1 VKRYEG
7 MFIVKPDMSKDDLD
21 KAVSSIQDV
30 IAKNGGKVDNCQ
42 KWARRQLA
50 YGIKKHRE
58 GEYYLVDFQAEP
70 KSVITMESA
79 YRLNESILRTLITVK
94 EK

>member
-1 VKRYEG
+1 MKRYEG

-21 KAVSSIQDV
+21 KTVSSIQDI
-30 IAKNGGKVDNCQ
+30 IAKNGGKVDNFQ

-50 YGIKKHRE
+50 YSVKKYRE

-70 KSVITMESA
+70 KSIITMENA

>member
-1 VKRYEG
+1 MKRYEG

-21 KAVSSIQDV
+21 KTVSFIQDV
-30 IAKNGGKVDNCQ
+30 IAKNGGKVETCQ

-50 YGIKKHRE
+50 YIVKKHRE
-58 GEYYLVDFQAEP
+58 GEYYLVDFEAEP
-70 KSVITMESA
+70 KGVITMENA
-79 YRLNESILRTLITVK
+79 YRINESILRTLITVK